1 MMKKLLY
8 ILLFSITYSSFA
20 QKEVKTQVPKH
31 KISNISIY
39 PNPFSIKTTVTLH
52 SDTDTDINF
61 IVQDLLG
68 NIVFSKEYIVVKGKN
83 AILFYK
89 NKLKSGIYIY
99 TLKTKNKVISKR
111 FVIK

>member
-8 ILLFSITYSSFA
+8 ILLITTTLSSFA
-20 QKEVKTQVPKH
+20 QEGKKDVQIKH
-31 KISNISIY
+31 EISSISVY
-39 PNPFSIKTTVTLH
+39 PNPFSEKTNINFN
-52 SDTDTDINF
+52 SKRDTSVDF

-68 NIVFSKEYIVVKGKN
+68 NRIHSDKFIIVKGRN
-83 AILFYK
+83 SIPFYR
-89 NKLKSGIYIY
+89 NKLTSGIYIY

>member
-8 ILLFSITYSSFA
+8 ILLIIGTFSSFA
-20 QKEVKTQVPKH
+20 QESKKDKQFKYEIRS
-31 KISNISIY
+31 ISVY
-39 PNPFSIKTTVTLH
+39 PNPFSDKTNINFN
-52 SDTDTDINF
+52 SNADTNIDF

-68 NIVFSKEYIVVKGKN
+68 NIIFSKKFIIVKGKN
-83 AILFYK
+83 SIPFYR
-89 NKLKSGIYIY
+89 NKLTSGIYIY